1 MSCNGNCTCKEKN
14 DNRTEWVETDYGQQL
29 RFAVP
34 EEGMNVE
41 TVDVVEEIRSEVR
54 KFLQSQI
61 ELFEGWKDVD
71 CAPKVKKE
79 LRVLYLTAMSIEE
92 IFNKYRK

>member
-41 TVDVVEEIRSEVR
+41 DDFDPTEEIEQEILEMIDYKLSLHLMHGFSVP
-54 KFLQSQI
+54 QI
-61 ELFEGWKDVD
+61 CESI
-71 CAPKVKKE
+71 KE
-79 LRVLYLTAMSIEE
+79 DTIN